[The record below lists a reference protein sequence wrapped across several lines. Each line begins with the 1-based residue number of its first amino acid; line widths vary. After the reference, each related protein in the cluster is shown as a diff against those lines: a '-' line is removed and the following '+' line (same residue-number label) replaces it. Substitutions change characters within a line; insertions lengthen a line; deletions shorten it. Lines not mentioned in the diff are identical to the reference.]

1 MKNQD
6 SLKSYESGSGNN
18 NNNGDNDRYNGG
30 M

>member
-6 SLKSYESGSGNN
+6 RLKWHESGSGNN
-18 NNNGDNDRYNGG
+18 NNDDNDRYNGG